1 MSINNKFTKMSFNN
15 RNLCNL
21 GYAQEGAVTEPNTYV
36 DDDAQL
42 VSQFAAL
49 SIDDEVKA
57 HALKSSLG
65 KRKWND
71 TDMSNEEEDPLYFK
85 AEVKQ
90 PVFID
95 YINRYVHVI
104 PTVEVE
110 LEDGEILEEEEEDTR
125 MDVVKDDDLVM
136 MSSCKFQRE
145 ELEDGEILEDE
156 DTVEEEDMQRLAEYA
171 DIKRRELKKL
181 QEEKAEIQAKIATVK
196 EQMKLKEA
204 ESKVGGG
211 CSAKPD
217 TEKVAKD
224 FGDIILEGIKS
235 AYDKFREENGR
246 DMTYSEMRE
255 RYG

>member
-1 MSINNKFTKMSFNN
+1 
-15 RNLCNL
+15 
-21 GYAQEGAVTEPNTYV
+21 
-36 DDDAQL
+36 
-42 VSQFAAL
+42 
-49 SIDDEVKA
+49 
-57 HALKSSLG
+57 
-65 KRKWND
+65 
-71 TDMSNEEEDPLYFK
+71 MSNEEANPLYFK
-85 AEVKQ
+85 AEIKQ

-110 LEDGEILEEEEEDTR
+110 LEDGEILEEEDTR

-171 DIKRRELKKL
+171 DLKRRELKKL

-246 DMTYSEMRE
+246 NMTYSEMRE